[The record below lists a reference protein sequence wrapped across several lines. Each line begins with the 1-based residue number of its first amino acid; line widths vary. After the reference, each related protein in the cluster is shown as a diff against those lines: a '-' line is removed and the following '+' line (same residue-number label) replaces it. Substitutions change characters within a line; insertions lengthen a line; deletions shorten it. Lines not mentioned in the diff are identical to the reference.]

1 MLLLGDNGFPPEV
14 LIGDYPVKTLLTYL
28 TAFLDYRLKELFVK
42 SNTVSISD
50 LLLYLFI
57 PYV

>member
-28 TAFLDYRLKELFVK
+28 TAFLDEFVVF
-42 SNTVSISD
+42 T
-50 LLLYLFI
+50 
-57 PYV
+57 